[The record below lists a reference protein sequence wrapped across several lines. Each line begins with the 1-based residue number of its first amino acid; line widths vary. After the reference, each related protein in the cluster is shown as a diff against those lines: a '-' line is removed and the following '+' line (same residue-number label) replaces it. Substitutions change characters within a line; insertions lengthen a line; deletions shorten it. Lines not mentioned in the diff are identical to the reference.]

1 MAHSLYT
8 ELPSHCE
15 QRFLSGMAFSVYE
28 VVPVACQSRIWFC
41 LSPTSATTRQTSYAN
56 DFVNDAKSQAGEKHL
71 LAGYSHFGFKT
82 VIWGNSEIAHF
93 LVVYH
98 LHVLVGS
105 RFGQMAIS
113 KI

>member
-1 MAHSLYT
+1 MTPGLTEKANQKMAHSLYT

-56 DFVNDAKSQAGEKHL
+56 DLVNAKSLAREKPL
-71 LAGYSHFGFKT
+71 LAG
-82 VIWGNSEIAHF
+82 
-93 LVVYH
+93 
-98 LHVLVGS
+98 
-105 RFGQMAIS
+105 
-113 KI
+113 